1 MSKAHHCYRGT
12 TLIEGIVY
20 CAIFGIIMTCI
31 YWVLVASMRY
41 YNIANY
47 SVDLQ
52 QNGLSVMTALSHDLS
67 ESKSSTFT
75 NLIDSTPKGIIFASP
90 RNSSGSYSYHPDS
103 RLLMWTK
110 WICYYIDTTNG
121 VSYLYRKEYYK
132 NTSEAVPV
140 IPEDHSTIQQ
150 FKSDSSLPRKTIAKY
165 IDTINASLSSNV
177 VELTLT
183 FDNSSRKDKVQE
195 NSLSISTKVKMT
207 N

>member
-1 MSKAHHCYRGT
+1 M
-12 TLIEGIVY
+12 VY
-20 CAIFGIIMTCI
+20 CAIFGVIMTCI

-52 QNGLSVMTALSHDLS
+52 QNGLSAMTALSHDLS
-67 ESKSSTFT
+67 ESKSNTFT
-75 NLIDSTPKGIIFASP
+75 NFTASTPKGVIFASP
-90 RNSSGSYSYHPDS
+90 RQLNGSYSYHPDT

-110 WICYYIDTTNG
+110 WICYYIDTTDG
-121 VSYLYRKEYYK
+121 VSCLYRKEYYK
-132 NTSEAVPV
+132 QTSEAVPV
-140 IPEDHSTIQQ
+140 IPDTHSTIEQ
-150 FKSDSSLPRKTIAKY
+150 FKSDSSLPRKTMAKY
-165 IDTINASLSSNV
+165 IDTINASLSGNV

-183 FDNSSRKDKVQE
+183 FNNSPSTDKG

>member
-1 MSKAHHCYRGT
+1 MSKAHHCHRGT
-12 TLIEGIVY
+12 TLIEGMVY

-75 NLIDSTPKGIIFASP
+75 NLIASTPKGVIFASP
-90 RNSSGSYSYHPDS
+90 RNSSGTYSYHPDT

-110 WICYYIDTTNG
+110 WVCYYIDTTNG
-121 VSYLYRKEYYK
+121 VNYLYRKEYYK

-140 IPEDHSTIQQ
+140 IPDDHSTIQQ
-150 FKSDSSLPRKTIAKY
+150 FKNDSSLPRKTMAKY
-165 IDTINASLSSNV
+165 IQTINATLSGNV

-183 FDNSSRKDKVQE
+183 FDNSPSTDKG